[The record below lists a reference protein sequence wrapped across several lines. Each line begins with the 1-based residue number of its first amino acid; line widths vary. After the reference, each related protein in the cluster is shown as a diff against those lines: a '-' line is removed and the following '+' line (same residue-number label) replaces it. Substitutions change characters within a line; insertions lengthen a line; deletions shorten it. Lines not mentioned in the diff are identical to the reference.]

1 MDHPKQDLI
10 MRSTSLDNHYVY
22 VASSISWIS
31 YLRNSRTTPSL
42 NSTVK
47 RERQKIGLAL
57 GRSFLQEEEAHSLD
71 DIRFSSSLAR
81 RIELP
86 DRFVSLSRHSLR
98 STIKTSVTMEPFHR
112 DEALAPQRPALSHP
126 R

>member
-1 MDHPKQDLI
+1 MDHLKQDL
-10 MRSTSLDNHYVY
+10 MLRSTSLDNHYVY
-22 VASSISWIS
+22 VASSIKWIS

-47 RERQKIGLAL
+47 RERKKIGLAL

-71 DIRFSSSLAR
+71 DIRFSSSL
-81 RIELP
+81 L
-86 DRFVSLSRHSLR
+86 DRTPRSLR
-98 STIKTSVTMEPFHR
+98 ELVSP
-112 DEALAPQRPALSHP
+112 LASLDDKDQCHNGTLPP

>member
-22 VASSISWIS
+22 VASSIKWIS

-47 RERQKIGLAL
+47 RETKKIGVAPHWFIHHSGKNWFIEMEYL
-57 GRSFLQEEEAHSLD
+57 GR
-71 DIRFSSSLAR
+71 IRLEKEISYHVYPFEFR
-81 RIELP
+81 NTNTGIIE
-86 DRFVSLSRHSLR
+86 RFV
-98 STIKTSVTMEPFHR
+98 
-112 DEALAPQRPALSHP
+112 
-126 R
+126 